1 MNDSST
7 LDGKLETQTSLGGL
21 IVALYDEYLELYG
34 DRDLASVAAAA
45 TLNTLIV
52 EAAEA
57 DASAPATVGEEA
69 ARAA

>member
-1 MNDSST
+1 MTNT
-7 LDGKLETQTSLGGL
+7 TLETQTSLGGL

-52 EAAEA
+52 EGPVEGPGDHGEPEVVEPAEA
-57 DASAPATVGEEA
+57 A
-69 ARAA
+69 

>member
-1 MNDSST
+1 MKNSNT
-7 LDGKLETQTSLGGL
+7 LETQTSLGGL

-52 EAAEA
+52 EGPALDEA
-57 DASAPATVGEEA
+57 DAPDAPSSDT